1 MDSHSLR
8 WDLRQRLS
16 ADTAFVNKGMQ
27 VSVEMHTMT
36 SWKRLPGRRGSVTGA
51 VLFLTACVL
60 GGCLPGMP
68 TLPGT
73 GGFTT
78 EVVETDQAMSPKTAA
93 MLRIAEATKAN
104 GSSGDAVTLYQNVV
118 QEHPELPK
126 ARTSLA
132 QALLDKGDA
141 ALALRNFRDAKKLD
155 PENAANPLG
164 AGQALL
170 ALHRPGDAMKEFRLA
185 LQKDPANV
193 NAMIGLGVAFD
204 SLEQH
209 PDAQKYYQKALAIEP
224 QNGAARNNYG
234 LSLALTGLHDEAIAE
249 LLPLTKEDGEV
260 GRKARQNLSMSY
272 AMRGDFVNASR
283 WAQMDQRTDDI
294 RNDLKVYGSVRN

>member
-1 MDSHSLR
+1 
-8 WDLRQRLS
+8 
-16 ADTAFVNKGMQ
+16 MQ
-27 VSVEMHTMT
+27 TMT
-36 SWKRLPGRRGSVTGA
+36 FLKELPGRRRSVSWT
-51 VLFLTACVL
+51 VLFLTASALSACIP
-60 GGCLPGMP
+60 GLPGP
-68 TLPGT
+68 

-78 EVVETDQAMSPKTAA
+78 EVVDTDQAMSPKTAA

-104 GSSGDAVTLYQNVV
+104 GGSGDAVTLYQNVV
-118 QEHPELPK
+118 LEHPELPK

-155 PENAANPLG
+155 PGNAENSLG

-170 ALHRPGDAMKEFRLA
+170 ALHHPSQAVKEFRTA
-185 LQKDPANV
+185 LQKDSTNV
-193 NAMIGLGVAFD
+193 KAMIGLGVALD
-204 SLEQH
+204 AMEQH
-209 PDAQKYYQKALAIEP
+209 PEAQKYYQKALVIEP

-234 LSLALTGLHDEAIAE
+234 LSLALTGLHDEAVAA
-249 LLPLTKEDGEV
+249 LLPLTKEEGEV

-283 WAQMDQRTDDI
+283 WAQIDQKADDI
-294 RNDLKVYGSVRN
+294 RNDLKVYGSVARN

>member
-1 MDSHSLR
+1 
-8 WDLRQRLS
+8 
-16 ADTAFVNKGMQ
+16 
-27 VSVEMHTMT
+27 MT
-36 SWKRLPGRRGSVTGA
+36 LWTRLPGRRGSISWA
-51 VLFLTACVL
+51 ALLAAACAL
-60 GGCLPGMP
+60 SGCLPGMP
-68 TLPGT
+68 NFPGLPGA

-78 EVVETDQAMSPKTAA
+78 EVVEADQAMSPKTAA

-155 PENAANPLG
+155 PENAENPLG

-170 ALHRPGDAMKEFRLA
+170 TLHRPGEAMKEFRLA

-193 NAMIGLGVAFD
+193 KAMIGLGVAFD
-204 SLEQH
+204 SVEQH

-234 LSLALTGLHDEAIAE
+234 LSLALAGLYDEAIAE

-283 WAQMDQRTDDI
+283 WAQMDQKTEDI
-294 RNDLKVYGSVRN
+294 RNDLKVYGSVNRN